1 MNVFE
6 LLSSYKDTPKQLKCL
21 AFVSLTSGLNL
32 TRDNCL
38 QIGFAWMSFWS
49 TLTHVVKLSG
59 QVIFIDN
66 WYLLLLVQLNCARN
80 NEHHQLN
87 LTLCILNSCRRQY
100 SSSWTVSSWSP
111 WSKCRWV
118 SSGCDL
124 IISQLLLPLLCSR
137 SETARLNGS
146 SSPCRDHKA
155 FLLTVLVGPVFP
167 TVLVCQ

>member
-21 AFVSLTSGLNL
+21 AFVSLTSGLNF
-32 TRDNCL
+32 TTDICL

-111 WSKCRWV
+111 WSKFRWI
-118 SSGCDL
+118 SSDCDL
-124 IISQLLLPLLCSR
+124 VISQLFYLCCAAGVKLRGWTVRPPLA
-137 SETARLNGS
+137 EITRLS
-146 SSPCRDHKA
+146 FWQC
-155 FLLTVLVGPVFP
+155 
-167 TVLVCQ
+167 